1 METQLFKQAFQS
13 TPMSTHFDTP
23 GVGVQHIA
31 AANGRG
37 RQCRYRQVVFGQ
49 QRLDMEQSRSAE
61 ACGFIKNYNFFLDSF
76 W

>member
-37 RQCRYRQVVFGQ
+37 R
-49 QRLDMEQSRSAE
+49 
-61 ACGFIKNYNFFLDSF
+61 
-76 W
+76 